1 LPEVKGMMVIATP
14 EIKTILIPVD
24 GSVHAR
30 KAALVGAAIAAKFNA
45 RVILLHVLLRN
56 VSLAKIYEL
65 ARAQKIPPDVLE
77 RFKPTAPAVYDFGL
91 TVPARIMNPVAPTE
105 LLVEI
110 GRRILETEKD
120 VIEGQGVK
128 NVDLAIED
136 DDAAN
141 RILEITEKEKA
152 DFVVMGRRG
161 LGALEGMLSGSVS
174 TKVSHLAQAT
184 VVSVT

>member
-1 LPEVKGMMVIATP
+1 MVATP

-56 VSLAKIYEL
+56 VSLAKINEL
-65 ARAQKIPPDVLE
+65 ARAQNIPSDVLE
-77 RFKPTAPAVYDFGL
+77 KLKPIAPAVYDFGL
-91 TVPARIMNPVAPTE
+91 TVQAGVMNPVASTE

-110 GRRILETEKD
+110 ARRILETEKA

-128 NVDLAIED
+128 SVDLVIED
-136 DDAAN
+136 DDTAN
-141 RILEITEKEKA
+141 KILEITKKEKA

-161 LGALEGMLSGSVS
+161 LGALAGMLSGSVS
-174 TKVSHLAQAT
+174 TKVSHLAEAT
-184 VVSVT
+184 VISVT

>member
-1 LPEVKGMMVIATP
+1 MTSTP

-30 KAALVGAAIAAKFNA
+30 KAVLVGAAIAAKFSA
-45 RVILLHVLLRN
+45 RVILAHILLRN
-56 VSLAKIYEL
+56 ISLAKIYEL
-65 ARAQKIPPDVLE
+65 ARIQKIPSDVLE
-77 RFKPTAPAVYDFGL
+77 GFKPIAPAVYDFGL
-91 TVPARIMNPVAPTE
+91 TMPTGVINPIASTD

-110 GRRILETEKD
+110 GRRILVTEKG

-128 NVDLAIED
+128 NVDLLIED

-141 RILEITEKEKA
+141 KILEISKKENV

-161 LGALEGMLSGSVS
+161 LGALEGVLSGSVS
-174 TKVSHLAQAT
+174 TKVSHLAQTT